1 MSATV
6 ADGRQAWL
14 RRRPLIL
21 FSPPRCFEAAVLQ
34 EGEGEHR
41 HERMAVEI
49 LPGSPFEVI
58 EAKFLFQLLMGLLA
72 NPSCLDGGR
81 QGTQTGRCRQIG
93 EIVFLSPELRCS
105 PISQA
110 SSPGRCC
117 WPLSLI
123 RCGGPSAV
131 RTRTAAKR
139 ALSLPFVPVR
149 QLTVWHLAPASMSS
163 AGIDRISG
171 TCRRRGRPRLATG
184 QSRRTSTG
192 YTVR

>member
-1 MSATV
+1 
-6 ADGRQAWL
+6 
-14 RRRPLIL
+14 
-21 FSPPRCFEAAVLQ
+21 
-34 EGEGEHR
+34 
-41 HERMAVEI
+41 MAVET

-58 EAKFLFQLLMGLLA
+58 EAKLLFQLLMGLLA

-81 QGTQTGRCRQIG
+81 QGTQTGRCGQIG

-110 SSPGRCC
+110 QMLLA
-117 WPLSLI
+117 LSLI

-149 QLTVWHLAPASMSS
+149 QLTVCHLAPASMSS

-192 YTVR
+192 YTFR